1 MAALAM
7 AQVAQDFELATASA
21 RGDMVA
27 FERLYETHYRR
38 VYSLC
43 LRLVGNVTDAEDLTQ
58 EVFIHLYRKIG
69 SFRGDSAFTTWLHRL
84 TINLVL
90 MHLRKRKMVF
100 ENMDNEQ
107 VRDYCETQG
116 GHTEMSSVLDRIML
130 EKALKELPA
139 GYRTILVLH
148 DVEGYGHHEI
158 AAMLDITIG
167 TTKSQLHKARLRL
180 RKLLRRRR

>member
-1 MAALAM
+1 
-7 AQVAQDFELATASA
+7 
-21 RGDMVA
+21 
-27 FERLYETHYRR
+27 
-38 VYSLC
+38 
-43 LRLVGNVTDAEDLTQ
+43 
-58 EVFIHLYRKIG
+58 
-69 SFRGDSAFTTWLHRL
+69 
-84 TINLVL
+84 
-90 MHLRKRKMVF
+90 MHLRKRKIVF

-107 VRDYCETQG
+107 VKDYCEANG
-116 GHTEMSSVLDRIML
+116 SHTEMSSLLDRIML
-130 EKALKELPA
+130 EKALRELPA